1 MMDWD
6 AGMLGRAG
14 RGGRKAEAV
23 GEGSG
28 TSPFSV
34 VRLSCASISTEI
46 CSVAVRN
53 RVHGEP

>member
-53 RVHGEP
+53 RVHG